1 MLDILKKQY
10 FNLSN
15 LSTIGSFTKSE
26 CKDTLM
32 SQIEK
37 KKITFFDKK
46 NTRAHIIVK
55 FDPKMNALYNLLKA
69 NL

>member
-10 FNLSN
+10 FNLSK

-37 KKITFFDKK
+37 KKNTFFDKK
-46 NTRAHIIVK
+46 NTRTIIRVK
-55 FDPKMNALYNLLKA
+55 IDSEFKCK
-69 NL
+69 